1 MSTGVQYL
9 ITLTKPL
16 QKLPKQ
22 QDKKSCAHN
31 KPQKLSCPWNAII
44 PPKKMY
50 HVAKGLSKTSWSSMV
65 LNNNT
70 KVLCH
75 RGFQPYNHGFT
86 GPGGFLLLPMGGE
99 SWFAPRPLPWQQL
112 WCKALKKVLVK
123 EEPVNIVIIEFKIF
137 SIYTT
142 YLIYL
147 LLIDSKNKQLLA
159 LCKDSAWINIPACC
173 WICVYIYK
181 YYIQMLTW
189 HKLLNSPKCLD
200 NLCSCVGI
208 FEAQTLNN
216 DFIWFWV
223 TFAL

>member
-1 MSTGVQYL
+1 MDPLVAHKMQAFPASLAAQRHLFHLVVPMSTGVQYL

-31 KPQKLSCPWNAII
+31 KPQKPSWPWNAII
-44 PPKKMY
+44 PQKKKY

-123 EEPVNIVIIEFKIF
+123 EEPVNIVIIEFKVF

-142 YLIYL
+142 YL
-147 LLIDSKNKQLLA
+147 LI
-159 LCKDSAWINIPACC
+159 IN
-173 WICVYIYK
+173 WLQK
-181 YYIQMLTW
+181 
-189 HKLLNSPKCLD
+189 
-200 NLCSCVGI
+200 
-208 FEAQTLNN
+208 
-216 DFIWFWV
+216 
-223 TFAL
+223 